1 MIEKCIIVAVADNWA
16 IGRKNRLLWNLPG
29 DMKYFREQTTG
40 HPVIMGWMTF
50 QSIGRP
56 LPRRKNIVISIF
68 PWPEAPANVT
78 VVSSLDEAYA
88 AAEEEGPV
96 PGLRV
101 ASQPCTG
108 KCSARGPVLPS
119 PEPERCFVIGGAYTY
134 AEAMETADKLFI
146 THVHDTVED
155 ADAFFPVIDPLIWE
169 EESRS
174 ETQTDPESGVTY
186 EFTVYKRK

>member
-16 IGRKNRLLWNLPG
+16 IGRKNALLWNLPG

-56 LPRRKNIVISIF
+56 LPKRKNIVISIF
-68 PWPEAPANVT
+68 PWPEAPEKVT
-78 VVSSLDEAYA
+78 VVTSLEEAYA
-88 AAEEEGPV
+88 AAEASVEDAREG
-96 PGLRV
+96 
-101 ASQPCTG
+101 
-108 KCSARGPVLPS
+108 
-119 PEPERCFVIGGAYTY
+119 RCFVIGGAYTY

-146 THVHDTVED
+146 THVHDVVED
-155 ADAFFPVIDPLIWE
+155 ADAFFPEIDPLVWE

-174 ETQTDPESGVTY
+174 ETQTDPDTGVTY
-186 EFTVYKRK
+186 EFTVYKRR